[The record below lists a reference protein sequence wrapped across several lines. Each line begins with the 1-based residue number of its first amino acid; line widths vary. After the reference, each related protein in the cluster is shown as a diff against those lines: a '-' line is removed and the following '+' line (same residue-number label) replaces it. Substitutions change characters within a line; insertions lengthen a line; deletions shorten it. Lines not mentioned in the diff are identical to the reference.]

1 LIIMDQEQAVRDV
14 TNWLTG
20 FVEKPNP
27 LLNGWAPCPYA
38 RAARMQNKIRI
49 DIGVAPWLDIRQ
61 LSWHGM
67 ADLDV
72 IVKIYDPQQW
82 PLQRFR
88 SEWQS
93 AQTEFFTPQGL
104 LCLEDHPA
112 DPEIVNG
119 VVMNQGTWALLLL
132 QHKTKLEEAAAQLAA
147 RGYYQGWPDD
157 YLVSVFHG
165 REDPRS

>member
-1 LIIMDQEQAVRDV
+1 MDVVQARIDV
-14 TNWLTG
+14 TNWITG

-49 DIGVAPWLDIRQ
+49 DIGIAPWLDLRQ

-72 IVKIYDPQQW
+72 IVKIYDPTEW
-82 PLQRFR
+82 SFDRFR

-93 AQTEFFTPQGL
+93 AQTEFLTGKDL
-104 LCLEDHPA
+104 LCLEDHP
-112 DPEIVNG
+112 DEVETMNG
-119 VVMNQGTWALLLL
+119 VVMNQGTWALLLI
-132 QHKTKLEEAAAQLAA
+132 QQQSKLEEAARQLANK
-147 RGYYQGWPDD
+147 GYYDGWPEP
-157 YLVSVFHG
+157 YLESVWQN
-165 REDPRS
+165 RSDPRS

>member
-1 LIIMDQEQAVRDV
+1 MDQEQAVRDV

-27 LLNGWAPCPYA
+27 LLNCWAPCPYA